1 MSKIQEIA
9 KLLKQAVNKEQ
20 VEVVYTAANPLS
32 AENFRELAE
41 VFGETTTVIQKS
53 NAQMGVGFKLSYGG
67 LELDSTL
74 HAQAADF
81 AKQAEDTNDAVAKI
95 KQLLEDYNP
104 RLQIQEIGQVISVK
118 DGVCY
123 ATGLSHCQSQEL
135 LYFPEKDIYG
145 IALSLDLDSVGIIV
159 LEQAHKLEIGD
170 KVERTMEIA
179 KVPVGEELLG
189 RVVNPLA
196 KALDGKPE
204 PKTENRYPIE
214 KVAPGVIT
222 REEVNKPLKTGI
234 TAIDA
239 LVPIGRGQR
248 ELILGDRQIGK
259 TAIAIDTIINQK
271 EENVICI
278 YVSIGQKA
286 SKLSRIVETLTSHD
300 AMEYTIIVG
309 ATAADSA
316 SLQYIAPYAAT
327 AMAEYFCDQ
336 GKDVL
341 IIYDDLTKHAVAY
354 RELSLLLRRPPGREA
369 YPGDVFYLHSRLLE
383 RACNLSQA
391 FGGGSITALPIIET
405 QAGDISAY
413 IPTNVI
419 SITDGQI
426 YLETDLFYKGVR
438 PAINAGLSVS
448 RVGSAAQTKPM
459 KKVAGSTKLTLAQFR
474 ELEAFSQF
482 ASDLDANTKEQL
494 EKGKRITEL
503 LKQNIQQPLS
513 DLDQVLNMFAVN
525 NNVFQKVEVNLVSNA
540 AQEWRDYVKANAD
553 SVCENIK
560 QGVWDAEIEA
570 KLKELT
576 QQFINA

>member
-1 MSKIQEIA
+1 MSKLKEIA
-9 KLLKQAVNKEQ
+9 TLLKQSVNKEQ
-20 VEVVYTAANPLS
+20 TEVIYTAAAPLS
-32 AENFRELAE
+32 QTDFTEISE
-41 VFGETTTVIQKS
+41 VFGKDTIVVQKS
-53 NAQMGVGFKLSYGG
+53 NSQMGAGFKLSFGG

-81 AKQAEDTNDAVAKI
+81 SKQAKDTDDAIEKI
-95 KQLLEDYNP
+95 KQLLEEYNP
-104 RLQIQEIGQVISVK
+104 KHQIQEIGQVISVK

-123 ATGLSHCQSQEL
+123 ATGLTHCQSQEL
-135 LYFPEKDIYG
+135 LYFPEKEVYG
-145 IALSLDLDSVGIIV
+145 IALSLDIDSVGIIV
-159 LEQAHKLEIGD
+159 LEQAAKLEIGD

-179 KVPVGEELLG
+179 KVSVGEELLG
-189 RVVNPLA
+189 RVINPLA

-204 PKTENRYPIE
+204 PKSTKSYPIE

-248 ELILGDRQIGK
+248 ELILGDRQTGK

-300 AMEYTIIVG
+300 AMEYTIVVA

-383 RACNLSQA
+383 RACNLSNE

-482 ASDLDANTKEQL
+482 ASDLDATTKEQL

-503 LKQNIQQPLS
+503 LKQNIQEPLS

-525 NNVFQKVEVNLVSNA
+525 HNVFQKVEVALVNKKA
-540 AQEWRDYVKANAD
+540 TEWRDYVKANAA

-560 QGVWDAEIEA
+560 QGTWDNEVES
-570 KLKELT
+570 KLKELAE
-576 QQFINA
+576 QFRDA